1 MRSGFI
7 GNTALEERL
16 RRPDS
21 TVRPFVMA
29 QLVEQNANGTL
40 RAHTRRTRTEWGQ
53 ADGAAA
59 GPPPTLTG
67 FSLLPEGDVRLADNI
82 ATLVTQ
88 TSHPDRLTDLDQV
101 APFDVVRIVWG
112 GTDDPELEIARV
124 KLWLNPRTG
133 SPSRNVA
140 KWVCRLVRVIGT
152 VYWQDGR
159 DGSEHHALSM
169 IDLCSPVSVD
179 VNNDLEGE
187 VTFDFTTLTKRPQP
201 KKAGSPLIIPS
212 GWPGTKYATHP
223 VTFVFISAI
232 KSDGTAATGVAM
244 GYDSGLASSGSG
256 NVVTG
261 RHLAAIG
268 TVFTTMPG
276 ITKDSLNDTGSAGGT
291 PYIKIE
297 TGTYA
302 SATMTF
308 STNPFN
314 LGGAPT
320 GDVQLILRGSVPTGC
335 ALTAEIRND
344 ADSGYVPFTDGQF
357 MIKDLALTPS
367 QTRKLRVTLTT
378 NVAGGSSLTPTL
390 IELGLQ
396 AMAETDLRK
405 LTRVTGGDWAIDPV
419 TLKGEIPEITITVIR
434 DGLQDYY
441 SAIEDLLANNHIG
454 DLKFALYWA
463 DETLARKDW
472 GYTDDF
478 FIDASSPRSAEVSL
492 RCLSSLCFLRD
503 FVPRYEPG
511 ELLAP
516 DGDQSV
522 GAWRTLLGG
531 STNLYQT
538 LDEAVF
544 DDVDGVMSELTP
556 AGSFVEFTFPT
567 FADPTGRRHSIDYR
581 FRKDAAGGE
590 QIDLLVEWRQGGTV
604 VASFTHVDIT
614 TDAALSCSAGSF
626 SLTDDQIKLLTNY
639 PDLRVRFTATKITGA
654 GARRAVVT
662 WVRLRT
668 GGRRDQVQYPN
679 AGVPTATL
687 KAVYDDL
694 IRNAL
699 AVDGRYIGPGVED
712 TTNQVAKVLFESSQ
726 DAKPIGKAELD
737 AIAYIAGGG
746 IISSQGKIKFV
757 EIYGT
762 RAVRAYF
769 PLEEVRF
776 TDVGPGYQERI
787 PEFFVKWR
795 WNPAKGDFDDE
806 VRCFSTGALD
816 NLGKARLSPPKYVDD
831 EISKWISVDNLD
843 SNGRTLA
850 ERIGIRQTQALGAGL
865 LEWRF
870 VSNYPYPELE
880 PGDMVAVETDQF
892 VGRDPTTGRAI
903 RGRGWSIGVI
913 SRCDVSARKFSV
925 WMLSYA
931 DVGPN
936 SDNAR
941 RLGLGPATP
950 HVMAVKVTVDESGKA
965 HAVISTNAAK
975 AVRFA
980 ASTSSMPSDATAR
993 AAALQSVDSSG
1004 YYYTGDLTTLV
1015 PAQTVYVKVFAYEN
1029 VDGSG
1034 LESPA
1039 GTATVKIGT
1048 RPRAFVFDDGLFP
1061 LRASDT
1067 IGAVADLTVKLVPQV
1082 GILEG
1087 GTIQQIYR
1095 HREEISVNGPVS
1107 APGEVDVTFAQTYQ
1121 NPPMIVFKGGQY
1133 VSFSNVLGTG
1143 TKQRVRVQPINV
1155 TASGFRSR
1163 AQILNPGATTPQSDD
1178 FVGGALTGTDVSPGV
1193 GNTRDADLVPAG
1205 ANDDTYT
1212 AHFTVFVEAHS
1223 AIGAHFAN
1231 LVVAVDSNDG
1241 SGWVER
1247 ATRSYN
1253 VGNTSAGTH
1262 NQTWSG
1268 EAVPITVT
1276 GLGTND
1282 DIRIRIKSFNVTGQS
1297 PDGNYTVTPLSP
1309 GVTYTT
1315 ASDTV
1320 ESAIPSAGD
1329 QVMWVAQEVA

>member
-1 MRSGFI
+1 MRAGFI
-7 GNTALEERL
+7 GNAALEERM

-21 TVRPFVMA
+21 TVRPFAMA
-29 QLVEQNANGTL
+29 QLVEQNTNGSL

-82 ATLVTQ
+82 TTLVTQ
-88 TSHPDRLTDLDQV
+88 TSHPDRLSDLNQI

-112 GTDDPELEIARV
+112 GTDDAELEIARV

-133 SPSRNVA
+133 SPSRNVV
-140 KWVCRLVRVIGT
+140 KWICRLVRVIGT
-152 VYWQDGR
+152 RYWQDPR
-159 DGSEHHALSM
+159 DGSEKHALAM
-169 IDLCSPVSVD
+169 IDLCSPVSVA

-187 VTFDFTTLTKRPQP
+187 VSFDFTALTKRPQP
-201 KKAGSPLIIPS
+201 KKAGSPIIIPS
-212 GWPGTKYATHP
+212 GWPGSLYATHP
-223 VTFVFISAI
+223 VTFVFVSAI

-261 RHLAAIG
+261 RHLAEVAN
-268 TVFTTMPG
+268 VFLPAG
-276 ITKDSLNDTGSAGGT
+276 VPVGSLNDTGSAGGT

-302 SATMTF
+302 TATMMF

-314 LGGAPT
+314 LGGAPA
-320 GDVQLILRGSVPTGC
+320 GDVQLIIRGAVPTGC
-335 ALTAEIRND
+335 ALTGEIRND

-357 MIKDLALTPS
+357 MIKDLGLTPS
-367 QTRKLRVTLTT
+367 QTRKMRVTLAT
-378 NVAGGSSLTPTL
+378 NTGSGSSLTPTL
-390 IELGLQ
+390 MELGME
-396 AMAETDLRK
+396 AKAEVDLRK

-434 DGLQDYY
+434 DGLTDYY
-441 SAIEDLLANNHIG
+441 SAIEELLSNNHIG
-454 DLKFALYWA
+454 DLKFAIYWA

-472 GYTDDF
+472 GYIDDV
-478 FIDASSPRSAEVSL
+478 FIDASSPRSADVSL

-511 ELLAP
+511 ELLGP

-538 LDEAVF
+538 IDETVF

-556 AGSFVEFTFPT
+556 SNSFVEFTFPT
-567 FADPTGRRHSIDYR
+567 FADPTGRRHAIDYR

-590 QIDLLVEWRQGGTV
+590 QIDLTVEWRQGGTV
-604 VASFTHVDIT
+604 VASLTHVDIT
-614 TDAALSCSAGSF
+614 TDAALSCNAGSF

-679 AGVPTATL
+679 AGVPVATL

-712 TTNQVAKVLFESSQ
+712 TTNQVAKVLFESSR
-726 DAKPIGKAELD
+726 DAKPIGKSELD

-757 EIYGT
+757 DIYGT
-762 RAVRAYF
+762 RGVRAYF
-769 PLEEVRF
+769 PLEEIRM
-776 TDVGPGYQERI
+776 TDIGPGYQERI
-787 PEFFVKWR
+787 PEFYVKWR

-806 VRCFSTGALD
+806 VRCFSSGALD
-816 NLGKARLSPPKYVDD
+816 NLGKARLAPPKYVDD

-843 SNGRTLA
+843 SNGLTLA

-870 VSNYPYPELE
+870 TSNYPYPELE

-892 VGRDPTTGRAI
+892 VARDPTTGRAI

-913 SRCDVSARKFSV
+913 SRCDISARKFSV
-925 WMLSYA
+925 EILSYA

-936 SDNAR
+936 SENAR

-950 HVMAVKVTVDESGKA
+950 HVMAVKVTIDESGKA
-965 HAVISTNAAK
+965 HAVITTNAAK

-980 ASTSSMPSDATAR
+980 ASTSGMPSDATAR
-993 AAALQSVDSSG
+993 AAALQSVDASG
-1004 YYYTGDLTTLV
+1004 YYYTGDLLGMT
-1015 PAQTVYVKVFAYEN
+1015 PAQTVSVKVFAYEN
-1029 VDGSG
+1029 IDGSG

-1048 RPRAFVFDDGLFP
+1048 RPRNFVLDDGLFI
-1061 LRASDT
+1061 LRAAEPT
-1067 IGAVADLTVKLVPQV
+1067 
-1082 GILEG
+1082 GILADDSVQLDPANGVSEG
-1087 GTIQQIYR
+1087 GSVYKLYR
-1095 HREEISVNGPVS
+1095 HREEISVPGADADGDVAVS
-1107 APGEVDVTFAQTYQ
+1107 FAQTYQ
-1121 NPPMIVFKGGQY
+1121 APPLVFFRGGQY
-1133 VSFSNVLGTG
+1133 LSYSSAFGSGVNHR
-1143 TKQRVRVQPINV
+1143 QRFQALNI
-1155 TASGFRSR
+1155 TTSGFTSR
-1163 AQILNPGATTPQSDD
+1163 TQLVNAGVVTGQNDD
-1178 FVGGALTGTDVSPGV
+1178 FPS
-1193 GNTRDADLVPAG
+1193 GNLLIAVNDTAEADLTPGG
-1205 ANDDTYT
+1205 ANDDSYT
-1212 AHFTVFVEAHS
+1212 VNYRVTVT
-1223 AIGAHFAN
+1223 N
-1231 LVVAVDSNDG
+1231 PDG
-1241 SGWVER
+1241 SANVSLTLAIDINRQDANGWIQV
-1247 ATRSYN
+1247 ASYDYSRN
-1253 VGNTSAGTH
+1253 IAGTQSW
-1262 NQTWSG
+1262 NS
-1268 EAVPITVT
+1268 ESKVIVVT

-1282 DIRIRIKSFNVTGQS
+1282 DIRVRAAAFNDNGIGGSFTIRAADGGGSN
-1297 PDGNYTVTPLSP
+1297 PDTRN
-1309 GVTYTT
+1309 GVTYGT
-1315 ASDTV
+1315 ASDTTA
-1320 ESAIPSAGD
+1320 SAIPSAGD
-1329 QVMWVAQEVA
+1329 NVVWVAQEVA